1 MLCLLFLKKKD
12 QVGGLFT
19 DMNPS
24 IIWND
29 NHKMTVII
37 FIANIVLTLIL
48 LCFNAKKFSSL
59 MYLGL
64 FFVLMNMYSFGQY
77 LIFTPREPHFGK
89 LVALNVFITA
99 CMAGPVLY
107 FYVRTIL
114 TDSSKMSINDI
125 WHLLPVLCI
134 IISATLYGFIPET
147 AFFFIVPTLMMAY
160 TILSSIKIF
169 NFKKHDKEK
178 LAFSSQSSII
188 PWISILLGLTT
199 VAALSMFFWG
209 VQILFFK
216 YPDLIPAH
224 KFLQNLLIFALTGAV
239 VATFVFPCILYGMPQ
254 LPHGNSYCA
263 KSMFLPQERP
273 VIASVTSKDYLLH
286 IQQKTDALMVNERP
300 WLQSQ
305 CNLSNFAKI
314 ANLPA
319 HHLAC
324 YFRYIKKQSFIDYRN
339 GWRIEQVKKLLSQS
353 NAMELSLQEIGFL
366 SGFSTRLQFFRA
378 FKKAEGFSIHKF
390 LSQNFK

>member
-1 MLCLLFLKKKD
+1 
-12 QVGGLFT
+12 
-19 DMNPS
+19 
-24 IIWND
+24 
-29 NHKMTVII
+29 MTVII
-37 FIANIVLTLIL
+37 YIANIVLTLIL
-48 LCFNAKKFSSL
+48 LCFNAKKFSSVI
-59 MYLGL
+59 YLGL
-64 FFVLMNMYSFGQY
+64 FFVLMNMFSFGQY
-77 LIFTPREPHFGK
+77 LIFTPREPHCGK

-99 CMAGPVLY
+99 CLAGPALY
-107 FYVRTIL
+107 FYVRSIL

-125 WHLLPVLCI
+125 WHLLPILCL
-134 IISATLYGFIPET
+134 IISASLFSFISET
-147 AFFFIVPTLMMAY
+147 AIFFIVPTLMMAY

-169 NFKKHDKEK
+169 DFKKHDKEK

-209 VQILFFK
+209 VQILVLK
-216 YPDLIPAH
+216 DPDLIPAH
-224 KFLQNLLIFALTGAV
+224 KFLQNLLMILLTGAV
-239 VATFVFPCILYGMPQ
+239 VATFVFPSILYGMPQ
-254 LPHGNSYCA
+254 LTHENSNRT
-263 KSMFLPQERP
+263 KSMFLTQERL
-273 VIASVTSKDYLLH
+273 VLASVASKDYLFH

-314 ANLPA
+314 ANFPA

-324 YFRYIKKQSFIDYRN
+324 YFMYIKKQRFNDYRN

-366 SGFSTRLQFFRA
+366 SGFSSRLQFFRA
-378 FKKAEGFSIHKF
+378 FKKAEGLTIHKF
-390 LSQNFK
+390 LSQNFNQ